1 MVGVSGLL
9 VADRKRSATFT
20 KLYDGKQSASG
31 LLVADRTRLIC
42 KGNIMRLRVKP
53 AMTKWFTPAMTG
65 GYHVTADLIRSLT
78 NEKSHVSPPQ
88 SLPLHKRGSL
98 WT

>member
-53 AMTKWFTPAMTG
+53 AMTE

-78 NEKSHVSPPQ
+78 NKKSHVSPPPRHCG
-88 SLPLHKRGSL
+88 LDL
-98 WT
+98 

>member
-1 MVGVSGLL
+1 
-9 VADRKRSATFT
+9 
-20 KLYDGKQSASG
+20 
-31 LLVADRTRLIC
+31 
-42 KGNIMRLRVKP
+42 MRLRVKPAMTKWFTPAMTKWFTP

-78 NEKSHVSPPQ
+78 NKKSHVSPPQ
-88 SLPLHKRGSL
+88 SLPLHKQGSL